1 MTKKERERLIDRAV
15 SFIRF
20 HTKKSSMILGNIVI
34 EELEQVKKFDLDD
47 VVGRSEQLKAFAE
60 MVAKDDFAYL
70 KDAETLLKDFES
82 L

>member
-47 VVGRSEQLKAFAE
+47 VVGRSEQLKAFQK
-60 MVAKDDFAYL
+60 MVNETKGYTAISDELIDKYL
-70 KDAETLLKDFES
+70 KS

>member
-1 MTKKERERLIDRAV
+1 MTKAKE
-15 SFIRF
+15 
-20 HTKKSSMILGNIVI
+20 ILAKYPS
-34 EELEQVKKFDLDD
+34 VKLGLDEHYGKQTVLNALNEALRIHD

-60 MVAKDDFAYL
+60 MVVKDDFAYL